1 MYAFLLT
8 FVSNLS
14 PLSLLRHSTVCVC
27 VCVRVCMCVVSRG
40 GYICVCGLLV
50 HALYVHLRTCPF
62 PPLPLFRVVP
72 YRKLNLSD
80 YYTVSLDGVTRFI
93 DGHEAEFVEL
103 GTWVREYQNFKWLRK
118 MKTFSK
124 FFVWKAF
131 SSWRRNVKWK

>member
-1 MYAFLLT
+1 M
-8 FVSNLS
+8 
-14 PLSLLRHSTVCVC
+14 VCSVDTSIC
-27 VCVRVCMCVVSRG
+27 T
-40 GYICVCGLLV
+40 YICSC
-50 HALYVHLRTCPF
+50 LRAHGT
-62 PPLPLFRVVP
+62 PLPLFRVVP

-103 GTWVREYQNFKWLRK
+103 NVWVKEYQNFKWLRK